1 MPMDAVATALLPD
14 LVCLSLRDTQ
24 IWLVL
29 APTVRKPAVPAPSL
43 SSAKG
48 HAPGVSCPPS

>member
-1 MPMDAVATALLPD
+1 MPMDAMATALLPD
-14 LVCLSLRDTQ
+14 LVCLRDTQ

-29 APTVRKPAVPAPSL
+29 ARTVRKPALPAPSL